1 MFRLCCM
8 FARAFEDFKL
18 QILIQL
24 CAILSCST
32 QLVSNLF
39 FFNIVVFFR
48 CCFCNQTVPA
58 SPLLRMALKMIF
70 IVALMISSGMAS
82 GAFA

>member
-39 FFNIVVFFR
+39 FF
-48 CCFCNQTVPA
+48 
-58 SPLLRMALKMIF
+58 
-70 IVALMISSGMAS
+70 
-82 GAFA
+82 